1 MSMIPHWKPTWVEV
15 PVTVQVAGAYEANDV
30 VGGTLSCDAYNVSG
44 GGYIGAVR
52 LVDGDDEKA
61 AFTLYVFN
69 AAPSTI
75 ADAAAHAPTEADWL
89 KFIGTVAI
97 AADDYDANGSEAC
110 AFVYGRGGTATGEV
124 VAFDN
129 LPNGKLYFRLVCT
142 ATPTYTA
149 ADDLTLH
156 VLLWLM

>member
-61 AFTLYVFN
+61 AFKLYVFN
-69 AAPSTI
+69 AAPSAI
-75 ADAAAHAPTEADWL
+75 ADAAPHAPTEADWL
-89 KFIGTVAI
+89 KHIGTIEI
-97 AADDYDANGSEAC
+97 ATADYDASGNDAC
-110 AFVYGRGGTATGEV
+110 AFVYGRGTGKTGE

-142 ATPTYTA
+142 ATPQYTA

>member
-1 MSMIPHWKPTWVEV
+1 MLPHWKPVWVEV

-30 VGGTLSCDAYNVSG
+30 VGGTLSCDAYNISG

-52 LVDGDDEKA
+52 LVDDDDEKA
-61 AFTLYVFN
+61 AFKLYVFN

-89 KFIGTVAI
+89 KFVGAIDI
-97 AADDYDANGSEAC
+97 AATDYDASGADAC
-110 AFVYGRGGTATGEV
+110 ALVYGRGGSNTGDV

-129 LPNGKLYFRLVCT
+129 LPNGKLYFRLVCAT
-142 ATPTYTA
+142 TPTYTDA
-149 ADDLTLH
+149 NDLTLH
-156 VLLWLM
+156 LLPWLT